1 MQSPYRF
8 IKHDFNKRGKE
19 GNHLLTKEFDY
30 ERNGP
35 WRIID
40 SAYGIC
46 NPYFVGVKLDTGNIV
61 VLVFYCYA
69 TNYLSWWKQQKCIS
83 LEFYAS

>member
-35 WRIID
+35 
-40 SAYGIC
+40 
-46 NPYFVGVKLDTGNIV
+46 
-61 VLVFYCYA
+61 
-69 TNYLSWWKQQKCIS
+69 
-83 LEFYAS
+83 